1 MSLKQLVNTPEI
13 WESFVEEINAKL
25 ELKKKTLIGTN
36 EYEHILREQGA
47 IRALERLLYL
57 RDEVNGRDKKQG

>member
-1 MSLKQLVNTPEI
+1 MSLKKLVNDPEI
-13 WESFVEEINAKL
+13 WKSFVEEINTKL
-25 ELKKKTLIGTN
+25 ELRKKTLIGTN

-57 RDEVNGRDKKQG
+57 RDEVNGRDKN

>member
-13 WESFVEEINAKL
+13 WNAFVEEINIKL
-25 ELKKKTLIGTN
+25 DLRKKTLIGTN

-57 RDEVNGRDKKQG
+57 RDEVNGRDKS

>member
-1 MSLKQLVNTPEI
+1 VSIKKLVNTPEI
-13 WESFVEEINAKL
+13 WDAFVEEINIKL
-25 ELKKKTLIGTN
+25 DIRKKTLIGTN

-57 RDEVNGRDKKQG
+57 RDEVNGRDKT

>member
-1 MSLKQLVNTPEI
+1 MSLKKLVNDPEI
-13 WESFVEEINAKL
+13 WKAFVEEINTKL
-25 ELKKKTLIGTN
+25 ELRKKTLIGTN

-57 RDEVNGRDKKQG
+57 RDEVNGRDKN

>member
-1 MSLKQLVNTPEI
+1 MSLKGFVNNPQLWDAFI
-13 WESFVEEINAKL
+13 EEINAKL
-25 ELKKKTLIGTN
+25 ELRKKTLIGTN

-57 RDEVNGRDKKQG
+57 RDEVNGRDKN

>member
-1 MSLKQLVNTPEI
+1 MSLRKMVNDPAI
-13 WESFVEEINAKL
+13 WDAFVEEINTKL
-25 ELKKKTLIGTN
+25 ELRKKTLIGTN

-57 RDEVNGRDKKQG
+57 RDEVNGRDKN

>member
-1 MSLKQLVNTPEI
+1 VSIKKLVNTPEI
-13 WESFVEEINAKL
+13 WDAFVEEINIKL
-25 ELKKKTLIGTN
+25 DIRKKTLIGTN

-57 RDEVNGRDKKQG
+57 RDEVNGRDRKE

>member
-1 MSLKQLVNTPEI
+1 MSIRKMVNTPEI
-13 WESFVEEINAKL
+13 WDAFVEEINIKL
-25 ELKKKTLIGTN
+25 DIRKKTLIGTN

-57 RDEVNGRDKKQG
+57 RDEVNGRDRKE